1 MKLLIAPKNSLV
13 GLILVVGLLLTAFS
27 AFKINTTDL
36 ISVKKGE
43 HIVLLGGNLGSRM
56 VNFDHFETDMQVRYP
71 DSSLFIRNLCDPG
84 DTPGF
89 RPRSARFSPWAFPG
103 AEKFQTEYANPSD
116 SQGTFPSPDEWLTQ
130 LKADVI
136 VAFFGNSE
144 SFQGPAGLENYRAEL
159 DAFIKHTLA
168 QQYNGA
174 GAPKLVIVSP
184 IAYEDLSDSL
194 DVPGGQT
201 ENANLALYTK
211 AMQDVVEKNNQ
222 NAGSVFFVDAFTPSQ
237 SWYNA
242 SKAPL
247 TIDGSQLNDAGYRKL
262 GALLADQVF
271 GKVEPKAGT
280 NRELVYQAVL
290 EKNWMWLNDY
300 KIPNGVHV
308 YGRRYKPF
316 GPDNYPA
323 EIEKIRQMTIIR
335 DSAVWI
341 AATQGKKMDLA
352 AADRNTRTLPPVN
365 TNFNP
370 EANGSLTYLYGKDA
384 LNELKAAPGYQID
397 LFASEVE
404 FPDLANP
411 VQMTFDNKG
420 RLWVVTMPSYPH
432 YKPGD
437 VKPNDKIL
445 ILEDTDNDG
454 KADKQTIFLDGLHVP
469 VGFEITPEGVY
480 LSQGTNLKLYTDT
493 NGDDKADKVEIIM
506 SGFDDHDTH
515 HEISAYVADPSGA
528 IYMGEGVFL
537 HTDVET
543 AYGTV
548 RATNGGFYRY
558 APQLHKLERTAQL
571 AIPNPWGIA
580 FDKWGQ
586 PIFAETSSPDVRWM
600 LPGTVLPRY
609 GESTDKSFQLIEDS
623 QRVRPTSGLEFVSSR
638 HFPDDVQGN
647 FLINNTIGFLGM
659 KMHTLKD
666 KGTGYTSNFV
676 MDLIKGNDRN
686 FRPVDMEFA
695 PDGSLYFIDW
705 HNILIGHMQHNAR
718 DPLRD
723 HVHGRVYRVT
733 YPSRPLVKPAKVY
746 GASIDELL
754 ENLKLPEYRT
764 RYRTQREL
772 RGRKAAEVLPKITQ
786 WVAALDKNDP
796 NYEHNRLEALWATWG
811 LDKVDQSLLRQVL
824 QSPDFH
830 ARAAA
835 VRVVRYTG
843 HQVSDQSDLLMQ
855 AARDDNGRVRLEAI
869 VAASWI
875 GKEKGLPIL
884 SEAKNK
890 PLDEWMLP
898 AYETAVAHLNGESV
912 RKKAEAVVKSSLK
925 GKELALYTQG
935 KEIYGRD
942 GYCATCH
949 QPDGKGLSAS
959 QFPPIA
965 NSPWVQGNEER
976 LIKIVLKGLMGPME
990 IEGKKYSG
998 QVPMTPFG
1006 GLLKD
1011 DEVAA
1016 VLTYVRKSFGN
1027 DASAIMPEQVKK
1039 VRAVTNSKKDFYSP
1053 NQLLKEYP
1061 MGK

>member
-1 MKLLIAPKNSLV
+1 MSLSRSSAIAN
-13 GLILVVGLLLTAFS
+13 
-27 AFKINTTDL
+27 
-36 ISVKKGE
+36 
-43 HIVLLGGNLGSRM
+43 R
-56 VNFDHFETDMQVRYP
+56 
-71 DSSLFIRNLCDPG
+71 
-84 DTPGF
+84 F
-89 RPRSARFSPWAFPG
+89 R
-103 AEKFQTEYANPSD
+103 D
-116 SQGTFPSPDEWLTQ
+116 
-130 LKADVI
+130 
-136 VAFFGNSE
+136 
-144 SFQGPAGLENYRAEL
+144 PAGLANFRAEL
-159 DAFIKHTLA
+159 DAFIKHTLK
-168 QQYNGA
+168 QTYNGR
-174 GAPKLVIVSP
+174 GAPQLAIVSP
-184 IAYEDLSDSL
+184 IAFEDVTDSL
-194 DVPGGQT
+194 DVPTGT
-201 ENANLALYTK
+201 AENANLALYTK
-211 AMQDVVEKNNQ
+211 AMQEVVETNNQ
-222 NAGSVFFVDAFTPSQ
+222 GGVHVFFVDAFTPSK
-237 SWYNA
+237 SWYEDSQA
-242 SKAPL
+242 HL
-247 TIDGSQLNDAGYRKL
+247 TVDGSQLNDEGYKKL
-262 GALLADQVF
+262 GTLLADQLF
-271 GKVEPKAGT
+271 GKAQAKAGV
-280 NRELVYQAVL
+280 NRELVQQAVQ

-323 EIEKIRQMTIIR
+323 EIEKIRQLTNIR
-335 DSAVWI
+335 DTAVWI
-341 AATQGKKMDLA
+341 AATQGRKMDLA
-352 AADRNTRTLPPVN
+352 KADKNTRTLPPVN

-370 EANGSLTYLYGKDA
+370 EANGSLTYLYGQDA
-384 LNELKAAPGYQID
+384 LNELKPAQGYQVE

-437 VKPNDKIL
+437 AKPNDKIL
-445 ILEDTDNDG
+445 ILEDTNNDG
-454 KADKQTIFLDGLHVP
+454 KADKQTVFVDGLHVP
-469 VGFEITPEGVY
+469 VGFELTPEGVY
-480 LSQGTNLKLYTDT
+480 ISQGTNLKLYTDT
-493 NGDDKADKVEIIM
+493 NGDDKADKVTIIM

-537 HTDVET
+537 HTNVET
-543 AYGTV
+543 SYGTV

-580 FDKWGQ
+580 FDGWGQ

-609 GESTDKSFQLIEDS
+609 GESTDKSFQLIES
-623 QRVRPTSGLEFVSSR
+623 AQRVRPTSGLEFVSSR
-638 HFPDDVQGN
+638 HFPEEVQGN

-666 KGTGYTSNFV
+666 DGTGFKSNFV

-723 HVHGRVYRVT
+723 HVHGRVYRIT
-733 YPSRPLVKPAKVY
+733 YPSRPLVTPAKID

-754 ENLKLPEYRT
+754 DNLKLPEYRT

-772 RGRKAAEVLPKITQ
+772 RGRKAADVLPKLTQ

-796 NYEHNRLEALWATWG
+796 QYEHNLVEALWTSWG
-811 LDKVDQSLLRQVL
+811 LDKVDQTLLRQVL
-824 QSPDFH
+824 KAKDYH

-843 HQVSDQSDLLMQ
+843 HQVADQAALLTQ
-855 AARDDNGRVRLEAI
+855 AARDENGRVRLEAI
-869 VAASWI
+869 VAASWL

-884 SEAKNK
+884 AEAKK
-890 PLDEWMLP
+890 HPLDKWMLP

-912 RKKAEAVVKSSLK
+912 RKKEEVLAKSNLK
-925 GKELALYTQG
+925 GKERELYALG
-935 KEIYGRD
+935 KEIYGRE

-965 NSPWVQGNEER
+965 NSKWVQGSDER

-990 IEGKKYSG
+990 IADKKYSG

-1011 DEVAA
+1011 NEVAA

-1027 DASAIMPEQVKK
+1027 DAPAILPEQVRK
-1039 VRAVTNSKKDFYSP
+1039 VRAATERKKDFYSP
-1053 NQLLKEYP
+1053 SQLLREHP
-1061 MGK
+1061 MEK

>member
-1 MKLLIAPKNSLV
+1 MLPINYKRVFGWLA
-13 GLILVVGLLLTAFS
+13 VVGFVVVAFS
-27 AFKINTTDL
+27 AFQFSESDALTLRKD
-36 ISVKKGE
+36 S
-43 HIVLLGGNLGSRM
+43 HIVLLGDNLGSRM
-56 VNFDHFETDMQVRYP
+56 INFGHFETEMQVRYP
-71 DSSLFIRNLCDPG
+71 DSSLFIRNMCDPG

-116 SQGTFPSPDEWLTQ
+116 SQGTFPSPDEWLTN

-136 VAFFGNSE
+136 VAFFGYSE
-144 SFQGPAGLENYRAEL
+144 SFQGEAGVANYKAEL
-159 DAFIKHTLA
+159 DAFIKHTLS
-168 QQYNGA
+168 QKYNGTA
-174 GAPKLVIVSP
+174 AAQLAIVSP
-184 IAYEDLSDSL
+184 VAFEDLTDSL
-194 DVPGGQT
+194 DVPNGKQ
-201 ENANLALYTK
+201 ENINLALYTK
-211 AMQDVVEKNNQ
+211 AMQEVVVANSQ
-222 NAGSVFFVDAFTPSQ
+222 GTGRVIFVDAFTPSKQ
-237 SWYNA
+237 WYDE

-247 TIDGSQLNDAGYRKL
+247 TIDGSQLNDAGYKKL
-262 GALLADQVF
+262 GVLLTNQIF
-271 GKVEPKAGT
+271 GKAPAKAEA
-280 NRELVYQAVL
+280 NRELIHAAVM

-308 YGRRYKPF
+308 YGRRFKPF

-335 DSAVWI
+335 DTAVWT
-341 AATQGKKMDLA
+341 AAAQGKKMDVA
-352 AADRNTRTLPPVN
+352 AADKNTRTLPPVN

-411 VQMTFDNKG
+411 DQMTFDNKG

-437 VKPNDKIL
+437 AKPDDKIL

-454 KADKQTIFLDGLHVP
+454 KADKQTIFARGLHVP

-480 LSQGTNLKLYTDT
+480 ISQGTNLKLYTDT
-493 NGDDKADKVEIIM
+493 DGDDKADKVEIIM

-537 HTDVET
+537 HTNVET
-543 AYGTV
+543 SYGTV

-558 APQLHKLERTAQL
+558 SPQLHKLERTAQL

-580 FDKWGQ
+580 FDQWGQ
-586 PIFAETSSPDVRWM
+586 PLFAETSSPDVRWM
-600 LPGTVLPRY
+600 LPGTVMPRY
-609 GESTDKSFQLIEDS
+609 GEATDKSFQLIEPS
-623 QRVRPTSGLEFVSSR
+623 QMVRPTSGLEFVSSR

-647 FLINNTIGFLGM
+647 FLICNTIGFLGM
-659 KMHTLKD
+659 KMHTLQD
-666 KGTGYTSNFV
+666 DGTGYKSKFV
-676 MDLIKGNDRN
+676 MDLITGKDRN

-705 HNILIGHMQHNAR
+705 HNVLIGHMQHNAR

-723 HVHGRVYRVT
+723 HVHGRVYRIT
-733 YPSRPLVKPAKVY
+733 YPSRPLVTPATVD
-746 GASIDELL
+746 GAIIEQLL
-754 ENLKLPEYRT
+754 DNLKLPEYRT

-772 RGRKAAEVLPKITQ
+772 RGRKAADVLPKITQ

-796 NYEHNRLEALWATWG
+796 HYEHNRLEALWATWG
-811 LDKVDQSLLRQVL
+811 LDRVDQTLLRQVL
-824 QSPDFH
+824 QSSDFH

-843 HQVSDQSDLLMQ
+843 HQVADQEKLLLQ

-884 SEAKNK
+884 AEANKK
-890 PLDEWMLP
+890 PLDKWMQA

-912 RKKAEAVVKSSLK
+912 RKKQETLVQTNLK
-925 GKELALYTQG
+925 GDELKLFTMG

-965 NSPWVQGNEER
+965 GTKWAQGNEER
-976 LIKIVLKGLMGPME
+976 LIKIVLKGLMGP
-990 IEGKKYSG
+990 IEVADRKYGG

-1006 GLLKD
+1006 GMLND
-1011 DEVAA
+1011 QEVAA

-1027 DASAIMPEQVKK
+1027 DASVIQPEQVKK
-1039 VRAVTNSKKDFYSP
+1039 VRAATVRKKDFYSP
-1053 NQLLKEYP
+1053 TQLLKEHP
-1061 MGK
+1061 MEK